1 MSIMELGALG
11 EFVGSVGVLVTLIY
25 LVIQMRQ
32 NTMAVRLNTA
42 HAVTGELQ
50 EMFGLLASE
59 QELAEIVHD
68 AGRKAVLSGAS
79 RVRYYG
85 FTHNLIRVYENAYL
99 QKGGNSVS
107 EAHWIGMTRM
117 MIDYSDMPAF
127 TAYWADRKHWLSDE
141 FQAYM
146 DAEIIPVPA
155 KVGVNVPGN
164 Y

>member
-11 EFVGSVGVLVTLIY
+11 EFVGSIGVLATLIY
-25 LVIQMRQ
+25 LAIHMRQ

-50 EMFGLLASE
+50 EMFGLLASN
-59 QELAEIVHD
+59 QELAKIVNE
-68 AGRKAVLSGAS
+68 AGRNAELSGAS
-79 RVRYYG
+79 RVSYYG

-99 QKGGNSVS
+99 QKRGNAVS
-107 EAHWIGMTRM
+107 EAHWMGMTRM
-117 MIDYSDMPAF
+117 MIDYTAMPAF
-127 TAYWADRKHWLSDE
+127 AAYWADRKHWVSDE

-146 DAEIIPVPA
+146 DAEIIPIPA
-155 KVGVNVPGN
+155 MVGINVPGN